1 MHYVFLMIAIVC
13 ETTATSLLPKTEG
26 FTRLVPSLLV
36 VTGYAT
42 AFYCLSR
49 ALKVLPVG
57 VAYAIWSGAGIVLV
71 SLVAWVWLKQSL
83 DVPAI
88 VGIGLILA
96 GVLVI
101 NLLSKSTAN

>member
-1 MHYVFLMIAIVC
+1 MHYVFLLIAIVC
-13 ETTATSLLPKTEG
+13 EVTATSLLPKTQG
-26 FTRLVPSLLV
+26 FTRLAPSLV
-36 VTGYAT
+36 VVAGYGT

-71 SLVAWVWLKQSL
+71 SLAAWVWLKQSL
-83 DVPAI
+83 DAPAI
-88 VGIGLILA
+88 VGIALILA

-101 NLLSKSTAN
+101 HLLSKSTAQ